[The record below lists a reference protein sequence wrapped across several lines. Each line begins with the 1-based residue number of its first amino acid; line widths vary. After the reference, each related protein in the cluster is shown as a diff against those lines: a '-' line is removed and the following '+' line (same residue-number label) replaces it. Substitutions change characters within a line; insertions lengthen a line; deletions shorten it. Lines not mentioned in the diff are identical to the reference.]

1 MTERKP
7 SINFNNKIFQ
17 QMEVKIQ
24 KTTEE
29 ITFFQEFKSQTIEQI
44 KSENANL
51 DKGIYKL
58 EKEIKEFAAERKKQ
72 IKDLKAQ
79 KANIIVQLI
88 DGGQQVTCIARK
100 EFDTEAKTVDFYDR
114 ETGEFLMTRRMNQ
127 EDAQL
132 LTIRESNG

>member
-1 MTERKP
+1 
-7 SINFNNKIFQ
+7 
-17 QMEVKIQ
+17 MEVRIQ

-29 ITFFQEFKSQTIEQI
+29 ITFFQEFKNQTIEQI

-51 DKGIYKL
+51 DKSIYKL

-88 DGGQQVTCIARK
+88 DGGQQVTCVARK
-100 EFDTEAKTVDFYDR
+100 EFDTEAKTVDFYDT
-114 ETGEFLMTRRMNQ
+114 ETGEFLMTRRMTR

-132 LTIRESNG
+132 LTTRESNG

>member
-1 MTERKP
+1 
-7 SINFNNKIFQ
+7 
-17 QMEVKIQ
+17 MEVRIQ

-29 ITFFQEFKSQTIEQI
+29 ITFFQEFKTQTIEQI

-51 DKGIYKL
+51 DKSIYKL

-100 EFDTEAKTVDFYDR
+100 ELDTEAKTVDFYDR
-114 ETGEFLMTRRMNQ
+114 ETGEFLMTRRMNR

-132 LTIRESNG
+132 LTTRESNA